1 MVTSLGPRTL
11 RISRRAVLAFALA
24 LVLASGAGLLLAA
37 EPKPSVTLIVDYG
50 DGASI
55 HLKDL
60 KWTAGMTAF
69 DALVAARAHRHGITF
84 TQKGTGR
91 STLVTKIGDLA
102 NEGSGK
108 NWLYYVNDKPGEE
121 SAAIH
126 EIKAD
131 DTVLWKF
138 QQYDYNP

>member
-1 MVTSLGPRTL
+1 M
-11 RISRRAVLAFALA
+11 ALA
-24 LVLASGAGLLLAA
+24 RGW
-37 EPKPSVTLIVDYG
+37 SV
-50 DGASI
+50 
-55 HLKDL
+55 
-60 KWTAGMTAF
+60 
-69 DALVAARAHRHGITF
+69 RITF

-131 DTVLWKF
+131 DTVLWRF
-138 QQYDYNP
+138 QKYDYNP